1 MPNLTVR
8 DKGRAFTFQIE
19 GDAATI
25 GRAPANAVEI
35 HDAKASKEHC
45 RIERVG
51 SRWKLVDLESK
62 NGTRVNG
69 SFCNKAWLNHGDT
82 IEIGAAKIRF
92 GVEGAGR
99 VGLRRRAVPVAREPD
114 LDEEEPPPP
123 PPKRISSDTVLK
135 WSLAVLGTVVV
146 LLIANYFASKTR
158 LDEYNRDVLAQ
169 AENLVGQGRYE
180 EAEKYLRDHGDPS
193 GNAYYLVE
201 QRIKEIQSR
210 KGKYYQN
217 VKEQEA
223 KKILSK
229 LGRRIK
235 AYHAGKSVEPEQI
248 LELVERLK
256 TEFAGTEAAAD
267 ARKEWRAWFAGRVPQ
282 RAVER
287 LASESRLRKDWTDA
301 VARADAFRK
310 EWRFREARET
320 IERYVAAREAILGPQ
335 ELEYYQGLRDQQLD
349 NIDRL
354 AASVYGGREGAA
366 RRLLKNKRYDAAI
379 EVYQEV
385 VEKFGIDY
393 YVRKAQAEIG
403 KIQQLKASGQ

>member
-1 MPNLTVR
+1 VPNLTVR